1 MMSVRKPDSDE
12 SGEAELK
19 RMLLRRIV
27 ELESKIEGVPASLS
41 SGKRVMF
48 FF

>member
-19 RMLLRRIV
+19 RMLLTRIV
-27 ELESKIEGVPASLS
+27 ELESKIEGVQASL
-41 SGKRVMF
+41 F
-48 FF
+48 FRHTRQKYF